1 MPPSLGQSQLD
12 LDGHGADLLDIL
24 DRMEAH
30 DPVPGPSMNEAQAS
44 VDALVRDGFR
54 YRRSSEFAE
63 LIDFIRS
70 FRVYSP
76 YNAML
81 VHLQDPGARYV
92 ATPARWKELGR
103 RLTPDARPLVILRPR
118 GPVMIVFDVR
128 YTESLSQKSPPL
140 PHGISSPM
148 AIATGLTDG
157 EALRVWD
164 LLEDNA
170 KRDGIR
176 VTLADTGKH
185 LGGTASTSRGLS
197 LQRRPVKEGQPGDSH
212 GLRYDVTVNRNDA
225 PQDRLASLLHEL
237 GHVYCGHLGTH
248 NPKHWAARTFVDDM
262 AGELEAETVAHIVLS
277 RLDPH
282 LEMGRY
288 IESQLPPDRGEVPPI
303 SLQTVLTVAGLVLQ
317 MTHRRLPRRK
327 A

>member
-1 MPPSLGQSQLD
+1 MSPSLGQSQLD

-24 DRMEAH
+24 DHLEAH
-30 DPVPGPSMNEAQAS
+30 DPAPGPTMNEAQAS

-54 YRRSSEFAE
+54 YRTSSEFAE
-63 LIDFIRS
+63 LIAFIRR

-81 VHLQDPGARYV
+81 VHLQDPGANHV
-92 ATPARWKELGR
+92 ATPARWRELGR

-118 GPVMIVFDVR
+118 GPVMIVFDAR
-128 YTESLSQKSPPL
+128 YTEPLSEASPPL
-140 PHGISSPM
+140 PDGISSPM
-148 AIATGLTDG
+148 AISTGLTDH
-157 EALRVWD
+157 EALLVWERVV
-164 LLEDNA
+164 DNA
-170 KRDGIR
+170 MRDGIR
-176 VTLADTGKH
+176 VTPADTGKH
-185 LGGTASTSRGLS
+185 LGGTASSSRGVS
-197 LQRRPVKEGQPGDSH
+197 LRRRPTKDGRPGDIH

-237 GHVYCGHLGTH
+237 GHIYCGHLGTY
-248 NPKHWAARTFVDDM
+248 NPKHWADRSFVGDT

-288 IESQLPPDRGEVPPI
+288 IESQLPRHDADVPPI
-303 SLQTVLTVAGLVLQ
+303 SLQTVLTVAGLCLQ
-317 MTHRRLPRRK
+317 MADRRLPRRRD
-327 A
+327 